1 VPREVAVALRARG
14 LQPAA
19 PSPPSAAAAP
29 AKRRRGTWQ
38 CQSVEEFFLSR
49 EEAEACLR
57 QVLADEP
64 GWEETVGLVRLD
76 FSGSEPQVAILA

>member
-1 VPREVAVALRARG
+1 MPE
-14 LQPAA
+14 
-19 PSPPSAAAAP
+19 
-29 AKRRRGTWQ
+29 RR
-38 CQSVEEFFLSR
+38 EFFLSR